1 MGLNIRAGAPAPGAA
16 PRAWPARH
24 GAGLYDSRFH
34 SSSSRNP
41 PPPAS
46 PMPIAAIAAPL
57 TLLAVALP
65 FLFSVTS
72 PPSTNVWPLLTS
84 WSCITLLAALAWLR
98 ALRSRRHPELCDG
111 GTTAATW
118 LALGLLLAAVVG
130 SVVCLVQYFGGD
142 VGLAPWIH
150 ASTPGQAV
158 GNLRQRNQQAT
169 LVALGAW
176 VLAWSV
182 AQWQARGAGG
192 ARHPR
197 VPESLAGL
205 AFGMALTVLAL
216 ASAATSSRTGAVQW
230 LVIVV
235 LLLWWRRSLG
245 RMALGVAL
253 GGVVLY
259 IAAAWLLPL
268 ALHGFSGVQ
277 AEGLFNRFS
286 GDSHQCTSR
295 RVLWSNVLT
304 LIAQKPW
311 TGWGWNELDYAHY
324 TTLFPGERFCV
335 LLDNAHN
342 LPLHL
347 AVELGLPA
355 AVLLCGAALW
365 FTLQARPWRET
376 DPVRQLA
383 WGVLALIG
391 AHSMLE
397 FPLWY
402 GPFQLAALG
411 ALALLWPRRRMPC
424 PPSAMLLAATG
435 VALVAGTVFLAWVA
449 HDYHR
454 ISQLYKVPDKRD
466 PAYRDMAPATTAPS
480 LLFEEQVDFALLPS
494 IALTPATA
502 QQVFDLSGQ
511 LLHYSPEP
519 RVIERR
525 IDSAVMLGR
534 DDEAAYHLLRYR
546 IAYPKDHARWL
557 NKKAPPAPRAPA
569 SSKTQ
574 E

>member
-1 MGLNIRAGAPAPGAA
+1 
-16 PRAWPARH
+16 
-24 GAGLYDSRFH
+24 
-34 SSSSRNP
+34 
-41 PPPAS
+41 
-46 PMPIAAIAAPL
+46 MPIDAIAALL

-65 FLFSVTS
+65 FLFSVTT
-72 PPSTNVWPLLTS
+72 PPSTNVWPLLAS
-84 WSCITLLAALAWLR
+84 WSCIALLGALAWKR
-98 ALRSRRHPELCDG
+98 ALRSRRHPGLCDG
-111 GTTAATW
+111 GATASTQ

-130 SVVCLVQYFGGD
+130 GVICLVQYFGGD
-142 VGLAPWIH
+142 VGMAPWIN

-176 VLAWSV
+176 ALAWSV
-182 AQWQARGAGG
+182 AQWHVRTPAGAS
-192 ARHPR
+192 RRLPL
-197 VPESLAGL
+197 PDSLVGL

-245 RMALGVAL
+245 RMALAMAL
-253 GGVVLY
+253 GGAVLY

-268 ALHGFSGVQ
+268 ALHSFSGVQ

-324 TTLFPGERFCV
+324 ITLFPGERFCV

-355 AVLLCGAALW
+355 AVLLCGAALA
-365 FTLQARPWRET
+365 FIVKARPWSET
-376 DPVRQLA
+376 DPGRQLA
-383 WGVLALIG
+383 WGILALIG

-402 GPFQLAALG
+402 GPFQLAALL
-411 ALALLWPRRRMPC
+411 ALALLWPRRHPASQ
-424 PPSAMLLAATG
+424 PPAPAVLGATAT
-435 VALVAGTVFLAWVA
+435 VLVAAVLLIAWTA

-454 ISQLYKVPDKRD
+454 ISQLYKVPERRD
-466 PAYRDMAPATTAPS
+466 PVYRDMTPATTAPT
-480 LLFEEQVDFALLPS
+480 LLFSDQVDFARLPS
-494 IALTPATA
+494 MALTRATA
-502 QQVFDLSGQ
+502 QEVYTLSGE

-519 RVIERR
+519 RVIEKR
-525 IDSAVMLGR
+525 IESALMLGR
-534 DDEAAYHLLRYR
+534 DDEAAYHLRRYR

-557 NKKAPPAPRAPA
+557 NKELPA
-569 SSKTQ
+569 SRAAGNSKPQ

>member
-1 MGLNIRAGAPAPGAA
+1 
-16 PRAWPARH
+16 
-24 GAGLYDSRFH
+24 
-34 SSSSRNP
+34 
-41 PPPAS
+41 
-46 PMPIAAIAAPL
+46 MPIAAIAAPL

-65 FLFSVTS
+65 FLFSITS
-72 PPSTNVWPLLTS
+72 PPSTNVWPLLAS

-98 ALRSRRHPELCDG
+98 ALRSRRHPDLRVG

-130 SVVCLVQYFGGD
+130 GVICLVQYFGGD
-142 VGLAPWIH
+142 VGLAPWIN

-176 VLAWSV
+176 ALAWAV
-182 AQWQARGAGG
+182 AQWHARAQGDGP
-192 ARHPR
+192 PR
-197 VPESLAGL
+197 GLPLPESLVGL

-235 LLLWWRRSLG
+235 LLWWWLRSLG
-245 RMALGVAL
+245 RMALAVAL
-253 GGVVLY
+253 GGVALY

-268 ALHGFSGVQ
+268 ALHSFSGVQ

-355 AVLLCGAALW
+355 AVLLCGAVLW
-365 FTLQARPWRET
+365 FTLRARPWSET

-411 ALALLWPRRRMPC
+411 AVALLWPRRGAPR
-424 PPSAMLLAATG
+424 PPSVAVLGATG
-435 VALVAGTVFLAWVA
+435 IALVAGAVLLAWVA
-449 HDYHR
+449 SDYHR
-454 ISQLYKVPDKRD
+454 ISQLYKVPQKRD
-466 PAYRDMAPATTAPS
+466 SAYRDMAPATTAPS
-480 LLFEEQVDFALLPS
+480 LLFQDQVDFARLPS
-494 IALTPATA
+494 IGLTPATA
-502 QQVFDLSGQ
+502 QEVFTLSGQ

-525 IDSAVMLGR
+525 IDSAVMLGQ
-534 DDEAAYHLLRYR
+534 DAEAAYQLRRYR

-557 NKKAPPAPRAPA
+557 NKVPPASRA
-569 SSKTQ
+569 SESKPQ

>member
-1 MGLNIRAGAPAPGAA
+1 
-16 PRAWPARH
+16 
-24 GAGLYDSRFH
+24 
-34 SSSSRNP
+34 
-41 PPPAS
+41 
-46 PMPIAAIAAPL
+46 MPIDAIAAPL

-65 FLFSVTS
+65 FLFSITT
-72 PPSTNVWPLLTS
+72 PPSTNVWPLLAS
-84 WSCITLLAALAWLR
+84 WTCMLLLAALAWQR
-98 ALRSRRHPELCDG
+98 ALRSRRHPGLCDG
-111 GTTAATW
+111 GRTMANR

-130 SVVCLVQYFGGD
+130 SLVCLVQYFGGD
-142 VGLAPWIH
+142 VGLAPWIN

-176 VLAWSV
+176 ALAWSV
-182 AQWQARGAGG
+182 AQWQARAEGG
-192 ARHPR
+192 ASQRPPR
-197 VPESLAGL
+197 AESLVGL

-245 RMALGVAL
+245 RMALSVAL

-268 ALHGFSGVQ
+268 ALHSFSGVQ

-355 AVLLCGAALW
+355 AVLLCGAALAFILW
-365 FTLQARPWRET
+365 TRPWSET

-383 WGVLALIG
+383 WGILALIG

-411 ALALLWPRRRMPC
+411 AVALLWPRRRVPRA
-424 PPSAMLLAATG
+424 PSTAALG
-435 VALVAGTVFLAWVA
+435 AAGIVLVAGALFLAWVA

-454 ISQLYKVPDKRD
+454 VSQLYKVPEKRD
-466 PAYRDMAPATTAPS
+466 PLYRDMAPATTAPS
-480 LLFEEQVDFALLPS
+480 LLFQDQVDFALLPS

-525 IDSAVMLGR
+525 IDSAIMLGR
-534 DDEAAYHLLRYR
+534 DDEAAYQLRRYR

-557 NKKAPPAPRAPA
+557 NKAPA
-569 SSKTQ
+569 SSALASKPQ

>member
-1 MGLNIRAGAPAPGAA
+1 MIRGFFPVQTDPRPAF
-16 PRAWPARH
+16 
-24 GAGLYDSRFH
+24 L
-34 SSSSRNP
+34 
-41 PPPAS
+41 
-46 PMPIAAIAAPL
+46 MPIAAIAAPL

-65 FLFSVTS
+65 FLFSITS
-72 PPSTNVWPLLTS
+72 PPSTNVWPLLAS
-84 WSCITLLAALAWLR
+84 WSCIVLLGALAWLR
-98 ALRSRRHPELCDG
+98 ALRSRRHPALCDG
-111 GTTAATW
+111 GAMAATL
-118 LALGLLLAAVVG
+118 LALGLLLAAALGGVI
-130 SVVCLVQYFGGD
+130 CLVQYFGGD
-142 VGLAPWIH
+142 VGLAPWIN

-176 VLAWSV
+176 ALAWSV
-182 AQWQARGAGG
+182 AQWHVRTQAGAS
-192 ARHPR
+192 RRLPL
-197 VPESLAGL
+197 PDSLVGL

-230 LVIVV
+230 LLIVV

-245 RMALGVAL
+245 RMALAVAL
-253 GGVVLY
+253 GGAVLY

-268 ALHGFSGVQ
+268 ALHSFGGVQ

-324 TTLFPGERFCV
+324 ITLFPGERFCV

-355 AVLLCGAALW
+355 AVLLCGAALA
-365 FTLQARPWRET
+365 FIVKARPWSET

-383 WGVLALIG
+383 WGILALIG

-402 GPFQLAALG
+402 GPFQLAALL
-411 ALALLWPRRRMPC
+411 ALALLWPRRHPASP
-424 PPSAMLLAATG
+424 PPSAAVLGATAM
-435 VALVAGTVFLAWVA
+435 ALVAGALLIAWTA

-454 ISQLYKVPDKRD
+454 ISQLYKVPERRD
-466 PAYRDMAPATTAPS
+466 PVYRDMTPATTAPT
-480 LLFEEQVDFALLPS
+480 LLFSDQVDFARLPAM
-494 IALTPATA
+494 ALTRATA
-502 QQVFDLSGQ
+502 QEVYALSGE

-519 RVIERR
+519 RVIEKR
-525 IDSAVMLGR
+525 IESALMLGH
-534 DDEAAYHLLRYR
+534 DDEAAYHLRRYR

-557 NKKAPPAPRAPA
+557 NKEPAASRAPNP
-569 SSKTQ
+569 SKPK